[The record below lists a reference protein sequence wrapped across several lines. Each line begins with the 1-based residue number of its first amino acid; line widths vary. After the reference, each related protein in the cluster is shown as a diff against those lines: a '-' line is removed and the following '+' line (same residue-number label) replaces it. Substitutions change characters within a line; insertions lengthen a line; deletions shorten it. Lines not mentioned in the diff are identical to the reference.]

1 MFYNQQINSIM
12 PNLTHKNVH
21 NYFKLNGYHLNG
33 KDLCTVGYSYIK
45 EGDVYERA
53 IGEFLLDWFD
63 DKDYIEMTT
72 SGTTGLPKLV
82 RLEKQA
88 MIQSALATGDFF
100 GLEPGNKALLCLPVQ
115 FIAGKMML
123 VRSLILGLELDVV
136 SPSTEPLVNNSTK
149 YDFVAMVPLQVQ
161 NSIEG
166 LKNVKKLIIGGA
178 KMDSA
183 LEEKLLPLKNEIYE
197 TYGMTETITHIAAK
211 KVGDSVF
218 SILPNV
224 KIAKDNRDCLVIT
237 IPSISDEP
245 IVTNDLV
252 ELVNENQFIFL
263 GRIDNVI
270 NSGGVKLIPEQ
281 IEAKL
286 IGKIDARFFVTGIP
300 DTILGEKLILVIEGE
315 KQEFAPDFFNV
326 LGKFEK
332 PKEIVF
338 VPKFKENENGKL
350 LRKPSLQN

>member
-1 MFYNQQINSIM
+1 MQ
-12 PNLTHKNVH
+12 NLTHNNVH
-21 NYFKLNGYHLNG
+21 NYFKLNGYHLNA
-33 KDLCTVGYSYIK
+33 KDLCRVAYSFIK
-45 EGDVYERA
+45 EGDSYEQS
-53 IGEFLLDWFD
+53 IGEFFLDWFD
-63 DKDYIEMTT
+63 KKDYIEMTT

-82 RLEKQA
+82 RLQKQA

-100 GLEPGNKALLCLPVQ
+100 DLKPGDKALLCLPTQ

-136 SPSTEPLVNNSTK
+136 SPSLHPLALNSTT

-166 LKNVKKLIIGGA
+166 LSKVRKLIIGGA
-178 KMDSA
+178 KLDSA
-183 LEEKLLPLKNEIYE
+183 LEEKLLPLKTEIYE

-211 KVGDSVF
+211 RLGDSVF

-224 KIAKDNRDCLVIT
+224 RISQDDRQCLVT
-237 IPSISDEP
+237 NVASISDEP

-252 ELVNENQFIFL
+252 ELLNEQQFKFL

-286 IGKIDARFFVTGIP
+286 IGKINNRFFVTGLP
-300 DTILGEKLILVIEGE
+300 DTTLGEKLVLVVEGE
-315 KQEFAPDFFNV
+315 KQEFAPDFFDV
-326 LGKFEK
+326 LGKYEK

-338 VPKFKENENGKL
+338 VSKFKENENGKL
-350 LRKPSLQN
+350 LRKPTLQD

>member
-1 MFYNQQINSIM
+1 MSK
-12 PNLTHKNVH
+12 LTHKNVH
-21 NYFKLNGYHLNG
+21 NYFKIDGFHLNA
-33 KDLCTVGYSYIK
+33 DEVRRVAYDYIK
-45 EGDVYERA
+45 EGDGNEQA

-63 DKDYIEMTT
+63 GKDYIEMRT

-100 GLEPGNKALLCLPVQ
+100 KLEPGNKALLCLPVR

-123 VRSLILGLELDVV
+123 VRSIILGLELDITA
-136 SPSTEPLVNNSTK
+136 PSTQPLALNDKV

-161 NSIEG
+161 NSIAD

-178 KMDSA
+178 KMDAA
-183 LEEKLLPLKNEIYE
+183 LEEKVLPLKTEVYE

-211 KVGDSVF
+211 KVGETVF
-218 SILPNV
+218 TILPNV
-224 KIAKDNRDCLVIT
+224 KIAQDDRGCLVIT
-237 IPSISDEP
+237 VATISEEP

-252 ELVNENQFIFL
+252 ELIRENQFIFL

-286 IGKIDARFFVTGIP
+286 ISKLTNRFFVTGVP
-300 DTILGEKLILVIEGE
+300 DTALGEKLILVIEGE

-326 LGKFEK
+326 LEKYEK

-350 LRKPSLQN
+350 LRKPSLV

>member
-1 MFYNQQINSIM
+1 MSK
-12 PNLTHKNVH
+12 LTHKNVH

-33 KDLCTVGYSYIK
+33 KDLCRVGYSFIK
-45 EGDVYERA
+45 EGDINEQA

-63 DKDYIEMTT
+63 DKEYIEMTT

-100 GLEPGNKALLCLPVQ
+100 GLEPGDKALLCLPTQ

-123 VRSLILGLELDVV
+123 VRSLILGLDLDVV
-136 SPSTEPLVNNSTK
+136 SPSTEPLALNKTQ

-161 NSIEG
+161 NSIDE

-178 KMDSA
+178 KIDST
-183 LEEKLLPLKNEIYE
+183 LEEKLVPLKTEIYE

-211 KVGDSVF
+211 KVGEKAF

-224 KIAKDNRDCLVIT
+224 KITKDDRDCLVIHVS
-237 IPSISDEP
+237 SISEEP

-252 ELVNENQFIFL
+252 ELINENQFVFL
-263 GRIDNVI
+263 GRIDNVV

-286 IGKIDARFFVTGIP
+286 INKINNRFFVTGVP
-300 DTILGEKLILVIEGE
+300 DTVLGEKLILVIEGE
-315 KQEFAPDFFNV
+315 KQDFAPDFFDV
-326 LGKFEK
+326 LGKYEK

-350 LRKPSLQN
+350 LRKPSLV

>member
-1 MFYNQQINSIM
+1 MQ
-12 PNLTHKNVH
+12 NLTHKNVH
-21 NYFKLNGYHLNG
+21 NYFKLDGYHLNAA
-33 KDLCTVGYSYIK
+33 DLCQIGYSFIK
-45 EGDVYERA
+45 EGDAYERS
-53 IGEFLLDWFD
+53 IGEFFLDWFD
-63 DKDYIEMTT
+63 HKDYIEMTT

-100 GLEPGNKALLCLPVQ
+100 GLKPGDKALLCLPTQ

-136 SPSTEPLVNNSTK
+136 VPSTEPLAYNNK
-149 YDFVAMVPLQVQ
+149 QYDFVAMVPLQVQ
-161 NSIEG
+161 NSIEK
-166 LKNVKKLIIGGA
+166 LKNIKKLIIGGA
-178 KMDSA
+178 KIDSS
-183 LEEKLLPLKNEIYE
+183 LEEKLLPLKTEIYE

-211 KVGDSVF
+211 RVGESVF

-224 KIAKDNRDCLVIT
+224 KIEKDDRGCLVIYVS
-237 IPSISDEP
+237 SISDEP

-252 ELVNENQFIFL
+252 DLVNENQFSFF
-263 GRIDNVI
+263 GRFDNVI

-286 IGKIDARFFVTGIP
+286 TGKINSRFFVTGVP
-300 DTILGEKLILVIEGE
+300 DTTLGEKLILVIEGE
-315 KQEFAPDFFNV
+315 KQDFAPDFFDV

-350 LRKPSLQN
+350 LRKPSLQS

>member
-1 MFYNQQINSIM
+1 MSK
-12 PNLTHKNVH
+12 LTHKNVH

-33 KDLCTVGYSYIK
+33 KDLCRIGYSYIK

-63 DKDYIEMTT
+63 KKEFIEMTT

-100 GLEPGNKALLCLPVQ
+100 GLEPGDKALLCLPTQ

-123 VRSLILGLELDVV
+123 VRSLILGLDIDVV
-136 SPSTEPLVNNSTK
+136 SPSTVPLALNKTQ

-178 KMDSA
+178 KIDSA
-183 LEEKLLPLKNEIYE
+183 LEEQLLPLKTEIYE

-211 KVGDSVF
+211 RVGEKAF

-224 KIAKDNRDCLVIT
+224 KIGKDDRDCLVIHL
-237 IPSISDEP
+237 SSVSEEP

-263 GRIDNVI
+263 GRIDNVV

-281 IEAKL
+281 IESKL
-286 IGKIDARFFVTGIP
+286 IGKINSRFFVTGVL
-300 DTILGEKLILVIEGE
+300 DTVLGEKLILVIEGE
-315 KQEFAPDFFNV
+315 KQDFAPDFFDV
-326 LGKFEK
+326 LGKYEK

-350 LRKPSLQN
+350 LRKSSLV

>member
-1 MFYNQQINSIM
+1 MQ
-12 PNLTHKNVH
+12 NLTQNNVH
-21 NYFKLNGYHLNG
+21 NYFKLNGYHLNA
-33 KDLCTVGYSYIK
+33 KDLCRVAYSYIK
-45 EGDVYERA
+45 EGDAYEQS
-53 IGEFLLDWFD
+53 IGEFFLDWFD
-63 DKDYIEMTT
+63 KKDYIEMTT

-82 RLEKQA
+82 RLKKQA

-100 GLEPGNKALLCLPVQ
+100 GLEPGDKALLCLPTQ

-136 SPSTEPLVNNSTK
+136 SPSLHPLQFNTTT

-161 NSIEG
+161 NSIDG
-166 LKNVKKLIIGGA
+166 LSKVRKLIIGGA
-178 KMDSA
+178 KLDSA
-183 LEEKLLPLKNEIYE
+183 LEEKLLPLKTEIYE

-211 KVGDSVF
+211 RLGDSVF

-224 KIAKDNRDCLVIT
+224 KISQDDRQCLVIHVAT
-237 IPSISDEP
+237 ISDEP

-252 ELVNENQFIFL
+252 ELVNEQQFKFL

-286 IGKIDARFFVTGIP
+286 TGKIANRFFVTGLP
-300 DTILGEKLILVIEGE
+300 DTTLGEKLVLVIEGE
-315 KQEFAPDFFNV
+315 KQEFEPDFFDV
-326 LGKFEK
+326 LGKYEK

-338 VPKFKENENGKL
+338 VSKFKENENGKL
-350 LRKPSLQN
+350 LRKPTLQD

>member
-1 MFYNQQINSIM
+1 MSK
-12 PNLTHKNVH
+12 LTYKNVH
-21 NYFKLNGYHLNG
+21 NYFKIDGFHLNA
-33 KDLCTVGYSYIK
+33 DEVRRVAYDYIK
-45 EGDVYERA
+45 EGDGNEQA

-63 DKDYIEMTT
+63 DKDYIEMRT

-100 GLEPGNKALLCLPVQ
+100 ELEPGNRALLCLPVK

-123 VRSLILGLELDVV
+123 VRSLILGLELDIVA
-136 SPSTEPLVNNSTK
+136 PSTQPLALNTK
-149 YDFVAMVPLQVQ
+149 VYDFVAMVPLQVQ
-161 NSIEG
+161 NSIDG
-166 LKNVKKLIIGGA
+166 LKNVKKLIVGGA
-178 KMDSA
+178 KMDLT
-183 LEEKLLPLKNEIYE
+183 LEEKLLPLKTAVYE

-211 KVGDSVF
+211 KLGETVF
-218 SILPNV
+218 TVLPHV
-224 KIAKDNRDCLVIT
+224 KIAQDDRGCLVIT
-237 IPSISDEP
+237 VPTISEEP

-252 ELVNENQFIFL
+252 ELIRENQFIFL
-263 GRIDNVI
+263 GRIDNVV

-286 IGKIDARFFVTGIP
+286 IGKLTNRFFVTGVP
-300 DTILGEKLILVIEGE
+300 DTTLGEKLILVIEGE
-315 KQEFAPDFFNV
+315 KQEFENDFFDV
-326 LGKFEK
+326 LDKYEK

-350 LRKPSLQN
+350 LRKPSLV

>member
-1 MFYNQQINSIM
+1 MTQ
-12 PNLTHKNVH
+12 LTHKNVH
-21 NYFKLNGYHLNG
+21 NYFKINGYHLNA
-33 KDLCTVGYSYIK
+33 KDLCRVGYSFIK
-45 EGDVYERA
+45 EGDIYERA

-63 DKDYIEMTT
+63 NKDYIEMTT

-100 GLEPGNKALLCLPVQ
+100 GLEPGDRALLCLPTQ

-123 VRSLILGLELDVV
+123 VRSLILGLDIDVKA
-136 SPSTEPLVNNSTK
+136 PSTEPLAFNSEK

-161 NSIEG
+161 NSIEK

-178 KMDSA
+178 KIDSA
-183 LEEKLLPLKNEIYE
+183 LEAELLKLNGEIYE

-211 KVGDSVF
+211 KVGESAF

-224 KIAKDNRDCLVIT
+224 KIEKDDRGCLVIYVS
-237 IPSISDEP
+237 SISDEP

-252 ELVNENQFIFL
+252 ELINDKQFVFL

-286 IGKIDARFFVTGIP
+286 VGKIPNRFFVTGVP
-300 DTILGEKLILVIEGE
+300 DSVLGEKLILVIEGE
-315 KQEFAPDFFNV
+315 KQDFAPDFFDV

-350 LRKPSLQN
+350 LRKPSLQS

>member
-1 MFYNQQINSIM
+1 MSK
-12 PNLTHKNVH
+12 LTHKNVH
-21 NYFKLNGYHLNG
+21 NYFKIDGFHLNA
-33 KDLCTVGYSYIK
+33 DELRRVAYDYIK
-45 EGDVYERA
+45 EGDDNEQA

-63 DKDYIEMTT
+63 DKTYIEMRT

-88 MIQSALATGDFF
+88 MIESALATGDFF
-100 GLEPGNKALLCLPVQ
+100 ELEPGNKALLCLPVR

-123 VRSLILGLELDVV
+123 VRSIILGLELDIVE
-136 SPSTEPLVNNSTK
+136 PSTQPLRLNSK
-149 YDFVAMVPLQVQ
+149 VYDFVALVPLQVQ
-161 NSIEG
+161 NSIEA
-166 LKNVKKLIIGGA
+166 LKNVKKLIVGGA

-183 LEEKLLPLKNEIYE
+183 LEEKVLPLKTDVYE
-197 TYGMTETITHIAAK
+197 TYGMTETITHIAAR
-211 KVGDSVF
+211 KVGENVF
-218 SILPNV
+218 TVLPNV
-224 KIAKDNRDCLVIT
+224 KIAQDDRGCLVIRVPT
-237 IPSISDEP
+237 ISDEP

-252 ELVNENQFIFL
+252 ELVRENQFIFL

-286 IGKIDARFFVTGIP
+286 TGKINKRFFVTGVP
-300 DTILGEKLILVIEGE
+300 DTALGEKLILVIEGE
-315 KQEFAPDFFNV
+315 KQEFAADFFDV
-326 LGKFEK
+326 LDKYEK

-350 LRKPSLQN
+350 LRKPSLI

>member
-1 MFYNQQINSIM
+1 MSK
-12 PNLTHKNVH
+12 LTHKNVH

-33 KDLCTVGYSYIK
+33 KDLCRIGYSYIK

-63 DKDYIEMTT
+63 KKDFIEMTT

-100 GLEPGNKALLCLPVQ
+100 GLKPGDKALLCLPTQ

-123 VRSLILGLELDVV
+123 VRSLILGLDIDVV
-136 SPSTEPLVNNSTK
+136 SPSTAPLALNKTQ

-161 NSIEG
+161 NSIAG

-178 KMDSA
+178 KIDSA
-183 LEEKLLPLKNEIYE
+183 LEAQLLPLKTEIYE

-211 KVGDSVF
+211 RVGEKAF

-224 KIAKDNRDCLVIT
+224 KISKDDRDCLVIHL
-237 IPSISDEP
+237 PSVSNEP

-252 ELVNENQFIFL
+252 ELVNENQFVFL
-263 GRIDNVI
+263 GRIDNVV

-281 IEAKL
+281 IESKL
-286 IGKIDARFFVTGIP
+286 IGKINSRFFVTGVP
-300 DTILGEKLILVIEGE
+300 DTVLGEKLILVIEGE
-315 KQEFAPDFFNV
+315 KQEFAADFFDV
-326 LGKFEK
+326 LGKYEK

-350 LRKPSLQN
+350 LRKPSLV

>member
-1 MFYNQQINSIM
+1 MQ
-12 PNLTHKNVH
+12 NLTHNKVH
-21 NYFKLNGYHLNG
+21 NYFKLNGYHLNA
-33 KDLCTVGYSYIK
+33 KDLCQIAYSYIK
-45 EGDVYERA
+45 EGDAYEQS
-53 IGEFLLDWFD
+53 IGEFFLDWFD
-63 DKDYIEMTT
+63 KKDYIEMTT

-82 RLEKQA
+82 KLRKQS

-100 GLEPGNKALLCLPVQ
+100 GLEPGDKALLCLPTQ

-136 SPSTEPLVNNSTK
+136 SPSLHPLQFNTTT

-166 LKNVKKLIIGGA
+166 LSKVRKLIIGGA
-178 KMDSA
+178 KLDSA
-183 LEEKLLPLKNEIYE
+183 LEEKLLPLKTEIYE

-211 KVGDSVF
+211 RLGDSVF

-224 KIAKDNRDCLVIT
+224 KISQDDRQCLVINVA
-237 IPSISDEP
+237 SISDEP

-252 ELVNENQFIFL
+252 ELVNEQQFKFL

-286 IGKIDARFFVTGIP
+286 IGKIANRFFVTGLP
-300 DTILGEKLILVIEGE
+300 DTTLGEKLILVVEGE
-315 KQEFAPDFFNV
+315 KQEFAPDFFDV
-326 LGKFEK
+326 LGKYEK

-338 VPKFKENENGKL
+338 VSKFKENENGKL
-350 LRKPSLQN
+350 LRKPTLQE

>member
-1 MFYNQQINSIM
+1 MS
-12 PNLTHKNVH
+12 NLTHKNVH
-21 NYFKLNGYHLNG
+21 NYFKLNGYHLNA
-33 KDLCTVGYSYIK
+33 KDLCRVAYSFIK
-45 EGDVYERA
+45 EGDAYEQS
-53 IGEFLLDWFD
+53 IGEFFLDWFD
-63 DKDYIEMTT
+63 KKEYIEMTT

-82 RLEKQA
+82 RLQKQA
-88 MIQSALATGDFF
+88 MIHSALATGDFF
-100 GLEPGNKALLCLPVQ
+100 DLKPGDKALLCLPTQ

-136 SPSTEPLVNNSTK
+136 SPSLHPLALNSKT

-161 NSIEG
+161 NSIKE
-166 LKNVKKLIIGGA
+166 LSKVRKLIIGGA
-178 KMDSA
+178 KMDSS
-183 LEEKLLPLKNEIYE
+183 LEEQLLPLKTEIYE

-211 KVGDSVF
+211 RLGDSVF

-224 KIAKDNRDCLVIT
+224 KISQDDRQCLVINVST
-237 IPSISDEP
+237 ISDEP

-252 ELVNENQFIFL
+252 ELVNEQQFIFL

-286 IGKIDARFFVTGIP
+286 IGKISNRFFVTGLP
-300 DTILGEKLILVIEGE
+300 DTVLGEKLVLVIEGE
-315 KQEFAPDFFNV
+315 KQDFPADFFDV
-326 LGKFEK
+326 LGKYEK

-338 VPKFKENENGKL
+338 VSKFKENENGKL
-350 LRKPSLQN
+350 LRKPTLQS

>member
-1 MFYNQQINSIM
+1 MQ
-12 PNLTHKNVH
+12 NLTHHNVH
-21 NYFKLNGYHLNG
+21 NYFKLNGYHLNA
-33 KDLCTVGYSYIK
+33 KDLCRVAYSFIK
-45 EGDVYERA
+45 EGDAYEQS
-53 IGEFLLDWFD
+53 IGEFFLDWFD
-63 DKDYIEMTT
+63 KKDYIEMTT

-82 RLEKQA
+82 RLQKQA

-100 GLEPGNKALLCLPVQ
+100 DLKPGDKALLCLPTQ

-136 SPSTEPLVNNSTK
+136 SPSLHPLALNSTT

-161 NSIEG
+161 NSIAG
-166 LKNVKKLIIGGA
+166 LSKVRKLIIGGA
-178 KMDSA
+178 KLDSA
-183 LEEKLLPLKNEIYE
+183 LEEKLLPLKTEIYE

-211 KVGDSVF
+211 RLGDSVF

-224 KIAKDNRDCLVIT
+224 KISQDDRQCLVINVAT
-237 IPSISDEP
+237 ISDEP

-252 ELVNENQFIFL
+252 ELLNEQQFKFL

-286 IGKIDARFFVTGIP
+286 IGKINSRFFVTGLP
-300 DTILGEKLILVIEGE
+300 DTILGEKLVLVIEGE
-315 KQEFAPDFFNV
+315 KQEFEPDFFDV
-326 LGKFEK
+326 LGKYEK

-338 VPKFKENENGKL
+338 VSKFKENENGKL
-350 LRKPSLQN
+350 LRKPTLQD

>member
-1 MFYNQQINSIM
+1 MSK
-12 PNLTHKNVH
+12 LTHKNVH

-33 KDLCTVGYSYIK
+33 KDLCRVGYSFIK
-45 EGDVYERA
+45 EGDIYEQA

-63 DKDYIEMTT
+63 DKEYIEMTT

-100 GLEPGNKALLCLPVQ
+100 GLQPGDKALLCLPTQ

-123 VRSLILGLELDVV
+123 VRSLILGLDIDVV
-136 SPSTEPLVNNSTK
+136 SPSTEPLALNKTQ

-161 NSIEG
+161 NSIDK

-178 KMDSA
+178 KIDSA
-183 LEEKLLPLKNEIYE
+183 LEEKLLPLKTEIYE

-211 KVGDSVF
+211 RVGEKAFSV
-218 SILPNV
+218 LPNV
-224 KIAKDNRDCLVIT
+224 KIAKDDRDCLVIYVS
-237 IPSISDEP
+237 SISDEP

-252 ELVNENQFIFL
+252 ELIDENQFVFL
-263 GRIDNVI
+263 GRIDNVV

-286 IGKIDARFFVTGIP
+286 VDKISNRFFVTGVH
-300 DTILGEKLILVIEGE
+300 DSVLGEKLILVIEGE
-315 KQEFAPDFFNV
+315 KQDFAPDFFDV
-326 LGKFEK
+326 LGKYEK

-350 LRKPSLQN
+350 LRKPSLV

>member
-1 MFYNQQINSIM
+1 MLE
-12 PNLTHKNVH
+12 LTHKNVH
-21 NYFKLNGYHLNG
+21 NYFKLNGYHFNG
-33 KDLCTVGYSYIK
+33 KALSQIGYSYIK
-45 EGDVYERA
+45 EGDSYERS
-53 IGEFLLDWFD
+53 IGSFLLDWFD
-63 DKDYIEMTT
+63 DKGYIEMTT

-123 VRSLILGLELDVV
+123 VRSFILGLEIDIV
-136 SPSTEPLVNNSTK
+136 SPSTEPLALNK
-149 YDFVAMVPLQVQ
+149 KFYDFVAMVPLQVQ
-161 NSIEG
+161 NSIEA

-178 KMDSA
+178 KIDSA
-183 LEEKLLPLKNEIYE
+183 LEKQLLPLETEIYE

-211 KVGDSVF
+211 RVGERAF

-224 KIAKDNRDCLVIT
+224 KIAKDERDCLVISVA
-237 IPSISDEP
+237 SISDEP
-245 IVTNDLV
+245 IVTNDLI
-252 ELVNENQFIFL
+252 ELINEKQFVFL

-286 IGKIDARFFVTGIP
+286 IGKIKNRFFVTGVH
-300 DTILGEKLILVIEGE
+300 DSILGEKLILVIEGE
-315 KQEFAPDFFNV
+315 KQDFAPDFFDV

-350 LRKPSLQN
+350 LRKSSLQG

>member
-1 MFYNQQINSIM
+1 MQ
-12 PNLTHKNVH
+12 NLTQNNVH
-21 NYFKLNGYHLNG
+21 NYFKLNGYHLNA
-33 KDLCTVGYSYIK
+33 KDLCRIAYSFIK
-45 EGDVYERA
+45 EGDTYEQS
-53 IGEFLLDWFD
+53 IGEFFLDWFD
-63 DKDYIEMTT
+63 KKDYIEMTT

-82 RLEKQA
+82 RLKKQA

-100 GLEPGNKALLCLPVQ
+100 DLKPGDKALLCLPTQ

-136 SPSTEPLVNNSTK
+136 SPSLHPLELNTTT

-161 NSIEG
+161 NSIVG
-166 LKNVKKLIIGGA
+166 LSKVRKLIIGGA
-178 KMDSA
+178 KLDSA
-183 LEEKLLPLKNEIYE
+183 LEEKLLPLKTEIYE

-211 KVGDSVF
+211 RLGDSVF

-224 KIAKDNRDCLVIT
+224 KIFQDDRQCLVIKVA
-237 IPSISDEP
+237 SISDEP

-252 ELVNENQFIFL
+252 ELVNEQQFKFL

-286 IGKIDARFFVTGIP
+286 IGKINSRFFVTGLP
-300 DTILGEKLILVIEGE
+300 DTTLGEKLVLVIEGE
-315 KQEFAPDFFNV
+315 KQEFEPDFFDV
-326 LGKFEK
+326 LGKYEK

-338 VPKFKENENGKL
+338 VSKFKENENGKL
-350 LRKPSLQN
+350 LRKPTLQD

>member
-1 MFYNQQINSIM
+1 MQ
-12 PNLTHKNVH
+12 NLTQNNVH
-21 NYFKLNGYHLNG
+21 NYFKLNGYHLNA
-33 KDLCTVGYSYIK
+33 KDLCRIAYSFIK
-45 EGDVYERA
+45 EGDAYEQS
-53 IGEFLLDWFD
+53 IGEFFLDWFD
-63 DKDYIEMTT
+63 KKDYIEMTT

-82 RLEKQA
+82 RLKKQA

-100 GLEPGNKALLCLPVQ
+100 DLKPGDKALLCLPTQ

-136 SPSTEPLVNNSTK
+136 SPSLHPLELNTTI

-161 NSIEG
+161 NSIAG
-166 LKNVKKLIIGGA
+166 LSKVSKLIIGGA
-178 KMDSA
+178 KLDSA
-183 LEEKLLPLKNEIYE
+183 LEEKLLPLKTEIYE

-211 KVGDSVF
+211 RLGDSVF

-224 KIAKDNRDCLVIT
+224 KISQDDRQCLVINVAT
-237 IPSISDEP
+237 ISDEP

-252 ELVNENQFIFL
+252 ELLNEQQFKFL

-286 IGKIDARFFVTGIP
+286 IGKINSRFFVTGLP
-300 DTILGEKLILVIEGE
+300 DTTLGEKLVLVIEGE
-315 KQEFAPDFFNV
+315 KQDFEPDFFDV
-326 LGKFEK
+326 LGKYEK

-338 VPKFKENENGKL
+338 VSKFKENENGKL
-350 LRKPSLQN
+350 LRKPTLQE